1 MFLLTTTGE
10 MSTLQGPV
18 VCPSVRGKQGGVHA
32 VPAVDGPLM
41 KAKIH
46 RSGIWGYKGINSH
59 RVRVRNQHGSKIVT
73 CSFSSSSNGNGSM
86 AESFNENDSDYVNS
100 SIVEAGKKLVD
111 R

>member
-1 MFLLTTTGE
+1 

-18 VCPSVRGKQGGVHA
+18 VCPSVRGKQGGI
-32 VPAVDGPLM
+32 PAVDGPLM

-46 RSGIWGYKGINSH
+46 RSGVCGFKGVNSH
-59 RVRVRNQHGSKIVT
+59 RVQVRHRPGSKTGT

-100 SIVEAGKKLVD
+100 SVVEAGKITTKNK
-111 R
+111 